1 MQPDTAAARAGV
13 LLGDALLA
21 FDGHVLNRPGDL
33 FARLDEEAIGRSVTL
48 RLLRAGQ
55 VKDVTA
61 QVGTRDART
70 A

>member
-1 MQPDTAAARAGV
+1 V

-21 FDGHVLNRPGDL
+21 CDGHVLNRPGDL
-33 FARLDEEAIGRSVTL
+33 FARLDEDAIGRNVTL

-55 VKDVTA
+55 ARDVVA